1 MPIELVP
8 ASPRD
13 RAVWSA
19 LLDLAQTVR
28 GWTLIGAR
36 MVELHAAERRRALSR
51 LSVDADTLADARD
64 RNGTRR
70 LSRALTDAGFEL
82 QEPSALGL
90 GHVFSRGP
98 VEIDVL
104 APDGLNSKARR
115 ITIPPAHT
123 VEVPG
128 GTQALRRTELVDV
141 RLGRRRG
148 RLPRPDLLGA
158 ILLKCRAVDVD
169 DAPENQRADLALL
182 LSFVGEPEQ
191 LAGRLVGRERSW
203 LRRRREIDHAGAL
216 CWARLDAAAR
226 QRGVAALRGLAG
238 FDAGRRAV

>member
-1 MPIELVP
+1 
-8 ASPRD
+8 
-13 RAVWSA
+13 
-19 LLDLAQTVR
+19 
-28 GWTLIGAR
+28 

-51 LSVDADTLADARD
+51 LSLDADALANARD

-104 APDGLNSKARR
+104 APDGLNSIARR
-115 ITIPPAHT
+115 ITVPPAHT

-128 GTQALRRTELVDV
+128 GTQALWRTELVEV
-141 RLGRRRG
+141 RLGRSRG

-158 ILLKCRAVDVD
+158 ILLKSRAVDVD

-182 LSFVGEPEQ
+182 LSFVDQPER
-191 LAGRLVGRERSW
+191 LAARLVGRERSW
-203 LRRRREIDHAGAL
+203 LRRRKELDDSGAL
-216 CWARLDAAAR
+216 CWAPLDAGSR
-226 QRGVAALRGLAG
+226 QRGLAALRGLAQ